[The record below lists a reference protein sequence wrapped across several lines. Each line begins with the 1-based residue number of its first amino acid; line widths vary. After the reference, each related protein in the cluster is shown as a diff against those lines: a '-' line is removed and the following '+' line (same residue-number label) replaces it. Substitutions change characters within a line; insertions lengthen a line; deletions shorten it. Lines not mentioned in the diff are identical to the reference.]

1 MVLKL
6 LLTKYKMKTITH
18 KGFTIEAELGDDPK
32 VNITI
37 TKGEYWGSIGAAEFE
52 GLSNTDGDTI
62 RVPVS
67 VIDRAYDLEETLL

>member
-1 MVLKL
+1 
-6 LLTKYKMKTITH
+6 MKTITH

-52 GLSNTDGDTI
+52 GLSNADGDTI